1 MAGSADNRT
10 RIEPLD
16 PSKASHKR
24 MMDEAAFE
32 SNRKAAEDAGYAWTE
47 DDERQAHEAAADELA
62 NDPTRQKAAPR
73 PSRSRST
80 NPGGFAT
87 PVASGTKG
95 VRGMLT
101 GKNSGGT
108 AAGFLFG
115 FAAYCVGLNFLRYG
129 EKGAVGWLTAKFVNE
144 PYNPSTGKTSTTSAV
159 TSLNGKAPATTTS
172 TTSPATTAQTSTS
185 AHATSAQAVLL

>member
-24 MMDEAAFE
+24 MMDEGAFE
-32 SNRKAAEDAGYAWTE
+32 SNRKAAEDAGYTWTE

-144 PYNPSTGKTSTTSAV
+144 PYDPATGKTSTTSAV
-159 TSLNGKAPATTTS
+159 TSLNGTAPATT
-172 TTSPATTAQTSTS
+172 PATTAQTS
-185 AHATSAQAVLL
+185 APPHASNAQAALL